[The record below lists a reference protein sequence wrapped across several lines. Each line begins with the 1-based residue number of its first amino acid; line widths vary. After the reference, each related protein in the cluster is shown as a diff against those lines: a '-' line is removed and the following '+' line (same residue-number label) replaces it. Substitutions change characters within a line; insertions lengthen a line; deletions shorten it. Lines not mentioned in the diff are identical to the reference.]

1 MAELRAAGFRINGTT
16 ILDDVTTRFRDGRFN
31 VILGPNG
38 AGKSTLLKLATGL
51 TQPTS
56 GEVLYEGR
64 PVASYATNALAK
76 KRAVLSQRVVLAF
89 PMPVHEVVMMGRY
102 PHYGRAPATRDR
114 RIVDEALDLVG
125 MSDRRDQHY
134 ATLSG
139 GEQQKVQ
146 LARVLAQI
154 WPYDEP
160 GERKFLF
167 LDEPITGLDVHYQLH
182 MLDIARD
189 LVGRDCTIVAILHDL
204 NIAFQYG
211 DSFFA
216 LKDGKLVRE
225 ADSADDI
232 SRELIESLFGVRAH
246 RVADPAGDQ
255 AVWRFSLAGVE
266 GVKPI

>member
-1 MAELRAAGFRINGTT
+1 MAELRGAGFSVNGTT
-16 ILDDVTTRFRDGRFN
+16 ILDDVTTQFRDGRFN

-51 TQPTS
+51 LEPTA
-56 GEVLYEGR
+56 GDVLYEGR

-125 MSDRRDQHY
+125 MSARRDQHY

-139 GEQQKVQ
+139 GEQQKIQ

-154 WPYDEP
+154 WPYEEP

-189 LVGRDCTIVAILHDL
+189 LVAHGCTIVAILHDL
-204 NIAFQYG
+204 NIALQYG
-211 DSFFA
+211 NSFFA
-216 LKDGKLVRE
+216 VQDGRLVRE
-225 ADSADDI
+225 ADSAEDI
-232 SRELIESLFGVRAH
+232 SRDLIESLFGVRAH
-246 RVADPAGDQ
+246 RLTDPENNQ
-255 AVWRFSLAGVE
+255 SVWRFDLAASV
-266 GVKPI
+266 